1 MEPNKLNRPAEPGV
15 PRMGIGRDVRRL
27 KADGADAAAE
37 LREFV
42 HQLRG
47 KPPQEVLG
55 LVAQSGLIRATALA
69 TVGTLVLVAILT
81 VVPYAMA
88 KAFPE
93 KPKAAPA
100 ATAEAASDAQ
110 SAEAGAADGQTATSP
125 AAGQTGTPAAP
136 GAPPLTAE
144 QGEDLL
150 DALGEGETRE
160 SDPTVNPLE
169 ESADDLL
176 DELN

>member
-1 MEPNKLNRPAEPGV
+1 MEPNKLNRPAEPVV

-69 TVGTLVLVAILT
+69 TVGTMVLVAILT

-93 KPKAAPA
+93 KPKSAPA
-100 ATAEAASDAQ
+100 AAAAEAASDAQ
-110 SAEAGAADGQTATSP
+110 PAVDGQTATTP
-125 AAGQTGTPAAP
+125 PPGAGQAGTPAAP
-136 GAPPLTAE
+136 GAPITAE